1 MSNSLNP
8 SSFIPPFCWGHKD
21 VLHCQDKLPTE
32 EQRGGNEYL
41 FLAIAQRQTQI
52 GMGGALPKPR
62 LHLQIGNELGM
73 TDVREYVSVRDID
86 ISPDSK
92 ACNIFVCLVI

>member
-1 MSNSLNP
+1 MNIYFSRLRNARLRLG
-8 SSFIPPFCWGHKD
+8 WGS
-21 VLHCQDKLPTE
+21 
-32 EQRGGNEYL
+32 
-41 FLAIAQRQTQI
+41 AAQ
-52 GMGGALPKPR
+52 PR

-92 ACNIFVCLVI
+92 PCNIFVCWVI

>member
-1 MSNSLNP
+1 MYYTVRINFQQRN
-8 SSFIPPFCWGHKD
+8 
-21 VLHCQDKLPTE
+21 
-32 EQRGGNEYL
+32 RGGNEYL

-52 GMGGALPKPR
+52 GIGGAALPG

-92 ACNIFVCLVI
+92 ACNIFVCWVI